1 MDKQNDTIK
10 LSDNVGLESVV
21 DSATHKLLISDTT
34 LRSLIPLKV
43 SKTIPNVC
51 HICGREICI
60 ILKDIQIYLNILI
73 TRLVTYL
80 QQKSVSIHTL
90 NSLFSTT
97 SATH

>member
-51 HICGREICI
+51 QICGREICI
-60 ILKDIQIYLNILI
+60 ILKDIQIYLNII
-73 TRLVTYL
+73 RTILVTDL
-80 QQKSVSIHTL
+80 QQNYVGRNT
-90 NSLFSTT
+90 
-97 SATH
+97 